1 MTWAIRVPH
10 PLILVRKSAHGW
22 SSCGETQTFL
32 QQWPHNAILHLGGWI
47 GLFGGNQTENRFW
60 DVLGTLKLERK
71 IRKPENQHVSAIN
84 FPKTSSHLH
93 REGNGRQAP
102 ERLNG
107 DLFSPPV
114 RTMMGLSWQ
123 PRTPSSFCQSWHKPT
138 TRKKPCGSKHVLGI
152 FNWS

>member
-1 MTWAIRVPH
+1 MWRNSDIPPAVTSQCNISPGWMDWIVW
-10 PLILVRKSAHGW
+10 RKS
-22 SSCGETQTFL
+22 
-32 QQWPHNAILHLGGWI
+32 
-47 GLFGGNQTENRFW
+47 NRKP
-60 DVLGTLKLERK
+60 VLGCFGNIEARK

-93 REGNGRQAP
+93 REGHGRQAP